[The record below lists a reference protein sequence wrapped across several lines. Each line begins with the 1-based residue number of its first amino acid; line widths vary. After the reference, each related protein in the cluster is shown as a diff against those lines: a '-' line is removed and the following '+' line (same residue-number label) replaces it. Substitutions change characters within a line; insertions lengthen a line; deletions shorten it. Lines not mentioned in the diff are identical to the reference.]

1 MLSRSILPLW
11 DLNVGTG
18 LGGLS
23 SGDRSMVDD
32 SDRHPPGRQ
41 EAVVTD
47 FGARDAANLGEDDQP
62 AFEAAQDTATTYF
75 ELRDRG
81 EEDQPA
87 FEAALRVYC
96 SHFPTTIDN
105 VACPL
110 VSQII
115 AEACSERGKAQQRS
129 ALARR
134 AAKARRATTRKEA
147 S

>member
-1 MLSRSILPLW
+1 M
-11 DLNVGTG
+11 
-18 LGGLS
+18 
-23 SGDRSMVDD
+23 MDD
-32 SDRHPPGRQ
+32 SDRHPPGRR
-41 EAVVTD
+41 EAMVTD
-47 FGARDAANLGEDDQP
+47 FGVRDAANLGEVDQP
-62 AFEAAQDTATTYF
+62 AFEAAQDTASTYF

-105 VACPL
+105 VAGPL

-115 AEACSERGKAQQRS
+115 ADACNERGKAQQRS
-129 ALARR
+129 TLARTP
-134 AAKARRATTRKEA
+134 AKVRWATTRKKA